1 MPVWPQDEAD
11 AGRMFDRALKQYHS
25 LYKKLASGLDYDEKK
40 TVVKKLIAAKDRLSD
55 LYRWVDVRRKE
66 VVLPTIQSAED
77 LGREAASQKRAVES
91 TSLRQQHR
99 ERFGTGA
106 LGEYNKELAILNNV
120 RRR

>member
-1 MPVWPQDEAD
+1 
-11 AGRMFDRALKQYHS
+11 MFDRALKQYHS

-40 TVVKKLIAAKDRLSD
+40 SVVKKLIAAKDRLSD
-55 LYRWVDVRRKE
+55 LYRWVDATRKSVE
-66 VVLPTIQSAED
+66 LPTIQSAED
-77 LGREAASQKRAVES
+77 IGREAASHRRAGES
-91 TSLRQQHR
+91 SVLRQQHR